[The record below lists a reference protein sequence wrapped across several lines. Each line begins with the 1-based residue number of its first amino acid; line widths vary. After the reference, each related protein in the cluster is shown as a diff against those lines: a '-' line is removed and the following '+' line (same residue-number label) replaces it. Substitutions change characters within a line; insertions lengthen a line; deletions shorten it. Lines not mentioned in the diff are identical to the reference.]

1 MRHLFLARI
10 IFILF
15 ALSAASC
22 SVNYSFTGAS
32 IPPEVKTIRIDYF
45 ENNAPLINP
54 TLSQEITDELRKK
67 FQSQTNLIIVTE
79 GGDMVISGQIT
90 GYSTTPTAIQS
101 DDLAAL
107 NRLTIALKVTFDNK
121 YDAALSFENQTFS
134 RYEDYPSTLPLTEVS
149 DTYVPLI
156 VETLVE
162 DIFNKTVVNW

>member
-1 MRHLFLARI
+1 MGTQFFARLLFLI
-10 IFILF
+10 F
-15 ALSAASC
+15 ALSATSC

-32 IPPEVKTIRIDYF
+32 IPPEVKTIQINYF

-54 TLSQEITDELRKK
+54 TLSQEITDKLRDR

-79 GGDMVISGQIT
+79 GGDMVIKGQIT
-90 GYSTTPTAIQS
+90 GYSTSPTAIQS
-101 DDLAAL
+101 DDRAAF
-107 NRLTIALKVTFDNK
+107 NRLTIALKVTFENK
-121 YDAALSFENQTFS
+121 YDKAQSFDNQTFS

-149 DTYVPLI
+149 DSYVPLI